1 MVENS
6 IILGSESVKK
16 RDEDS
21 DDVYYSPFWGIEKGA
36 VLQEARCFNDS
47 QLDARRCQQVITKL
61 LYLCNQGDTFT
72 KTEATEVFFSVTK
85 LFQSKDSN
93 LRRMV
98 YLIIKEVCPSSD
110 EVIIVT
116 SSLMKDMNSKVD
128 LYRSN
133 AIRVLCSIT
142 DAGLL
147 GQIERYLK
155 QAVVDKNSVVS
166 SAALVSG
173 LHLLK
178 INADIVRRW
187 SNEIQEAINSSH
199 PMVQF
204 HALSLLH
211 QIRQSDRL
219 AVSKLVTQLT
229 KSNIRSPLAQCS
241 IIRYVSQVISQ
252 TVPSDNAPRPFFDFL
267 EGCLRNKSEMVIF
280 EAARAIINL
289 KEVTSRELQ
298 PAVSVLQLFLSSS
311 KPVLRFGAVRAIN
324 QIALKN
330 PLSVTNC
337 NLDMENLISDQN
349 RSIAT
354 LAITTLLKTGNE
366 SSIERLMKQISVFV
380 SDIQDEFK
388 IVVVQAI
395 QTLCLKFPHKHRTLV
410 NFLSNILRE
419 EGGFA
424 FKKAIVDSI
433 FCIIKNIPDAKD
445 PGLTHLS
452 EFIEDCEFTYLSSQ
466 ILHLLGSEG
475 PQTTDPSKYIRY
487 IYNRVVLENAAI
499 RASAI
504 SALSKFGAECPLLRS
519 RVLTLLYRC
528 LHDSDDEVRDR
539 ATLYVQNLEKLS
551 LHEVDNSNSHKV
563 TDFAL
568 QDLESSLYSYISGCT
583 VSPYSISNVR
593 SASQKSKT
601 EHGISKILSK
611 AGHDSSF
618 SEDVSSS
625 FEQSNLLSNPLF
637 SVYGSVFKSSKPI
650 SLTEAETE
658 YKVTCIVHLFQSHVV
673 FEFKCTNTIEEQVL
687 EDISVSMEMIEG
699 VDFLAENSTISLDRM
714 PLGDEGSTFVIFDR
728 KEGVFEQAKFSCILR
743 FTSKEIDP
751 ATGEPEEEGYDD
763 EYTLEDVDLKLT
775 DYLRPTNISNFK
787 KAWDSLSE
795 ECECSSDYDI
805 GKREGL
811 QQAVEM
817 VINIIGCQPCE
828 GTEAVPPNSR
838 SHSTLLSG
846 VCIGES
852 QVLVRTNFGLDEFNN
867 VTMKITARSE
877 QLDISELVHA
887 IISNS

>member
-1 MVENS
+1 
-6 IILGSESVKK
+6 
-16 RDEDS
+16 
-21 DDVYYSPFWGIEKGA
+21 
-36 VLQEARCFNDS
+36 
-47 QLDARRCQQVITKL
+47 
-61 LYLCNQGDTFT
+61 
-72 KTEATEVFFSVTK
+72 
-85 LFQSKDSN
+85 
-93 LRRMV
+93 MV

-637 SVYGSVFKSSKPI
+637 SVYGSVFKVCSSNSRISPLNYFMFQSSKPI

-658 YKVTCIVHLFQSHVV
+658 YKVNLRNIKFISTHVLSQVTCIVHLFQSHVV

-852 QVLVRTNFGLDEFNN
+852 QVLIRTNFGLDELNN

>member
-1 MVENS
+1 M
-6 IILGSESVKK
+6 
-16 RDEDS
+16 
-21 DDVYYSPFWGIEKGA
+21 
-36 VLQEARCFNDS
+36 
-47 QLDARRCQQVITKL
+47 
-61 LYLCNQGDTFT
+61 
-72 KTEATEVFFSVTK
+72 
-85 LFQSKDSN
+85 
-93 LRRMV
+93 
-98 YLIIKEVCPSSD
+98 
-110 EVIIVT
+110 
-116 SSLMKDMNSKVD
+116 
-128 LYRSN
+128 
-133 AIRVLCSIT
+133 
-142 DAGLL
+142 
-147 GQIERYLK
+147 
-155 QAVVDKNSVVS
+155 
-166 SAALVSG
+166 
-173 LHLLK
+173 
-178 INADIVRRW
+178 
-187 SNEIQEAINSSH
+187 
-199 PMVQF
+199 
-204 HALSLLH
+204 
-211 QIRQSDRL
+211 
-219 AVSKLVTQLT
+219 
-229 KSNIRSPLAQCS
+229 
-241 IIRYVSQVISQ
+241 
-252 TVPSDNAPRPFFDFL
+252 
-267 EGCLRNKSEMVIF
+267 
-280 EAARAIINL
+280 
-289 KEVTSRELQ
+289 
-298 PAVSVLQLFLSSS
+298 
-311 KPVLRFGAVRAIN
+311 
-324 QIALKN
+324 
-330 PLSVTNC
+330 
-337 NLDMENLISDQN
+337 
-349 RSIAT
+349 
-354 LAITTLLKTGNE
+354 
-366 SSIERLMKQISVFV
+366 
-380 SDIQDEFK
+380 
-388 IVVVQAI
+388 VQAI

-637 SVYGSVFKSSKPI
+637 SVYGSVFKVCSSNSRISPLNYFMFQSSKPI

-658 YKVTCIVHLFQSHVV
+658 YKVNLSNIKFISTHVLSQVTCIVHLFQSHVV

-728 KEGVFEQAKFSCILR
+728 KEVKQRFLVLKKF
-743 FTSKEIDP
+743 F
-751 ATGEPEEEGYDD
+751 
-763 EYTLEDVDLKLT
+763 
-775 DYLRPTNISNFK
+775 NF
-787 KAWDSLSE
+787 SL
-795 ECECSSDYDI
+795 
-805 GKREGL
+805 
-811 QQAVEM
+811 
-817 VINIIGCQPCE
+817 
-828 GTEAVPPNSR
+828 
-838 SHSTLLSG
+838 
-846 VCIGES
+846 
-852 QVLVRTNFGLDEFNN
+852 
-867 VTMKITARSE
+867 
-877 QLDISELVHA
+877 
-887 IISNS
+887 

>member
-1 MVENS
+1 
-6 IILGSESVKK
+6 
-16 RDEDS
+16 
-21 DDVYYSPFWGIEKGA
+21 
-36 VLQEARCFNDS
+36 
-47 QLDARRCQQVITKL
+47 
-61 LYLCNQGDTFT
+61 
-72 KTEATEVFFSVTK
+72 
-85 LFQSKDSN
+85 
-93 LRRMV
+93 
-98 YLIIKEVCPSSD
+98 
-110 EVIIVT
+110 
-116 SSLMKDMNSKVD
+116 
-128 LYRSN
+128 
-133 AIRVLCSIT
+133 
-142 DAGLL
+142 
-147 GQIERYLK
+147 
-155 QAVVDKNSVVS
+155 
-166 SAALVSG
+166 
-173 LHLLK
+173 
-178 INADIVRRW
+178 
-187 SNEIQEAINSSH
+187 
-199 PMVQF
+199 
-204 HALSLLH
+204 
-211 QIRQSDRL
+211 
-219 AVSKLVTQLT
+219 
-229 KSNIRSPLAQCS
+229 
-241 IIRYVSQVISQ
+241 
-252 TVPSDNAPRPFFDFL
+252 
-267 EGCLRNKSEMVIF
+267 
-280 EAARAIINL
+280 
-289 KEVTSRELQ
+289 
-298 PAVSVLQLFLSSS
+298 
-311 KPVLRFGAVRAIN
+311 
-324 QIALKN
+324 
-330 PLSVTNC
+330 
-337 NLDMENLISDQN
+337 
-349 RSIAT
+349 
-354 LAITTLLKTGNE
+354 
-366 SSIERLMKQISVFV
+366 
-380 SDIQDEFK
+380 
-388 IVVVQAI
+388 
-395 QTLCLKFPHKHRTLV
+395 
-410 NFLSNILRE
+410 
-419 EGGFA
+419 
-424 FKKAIVDSI
+424 
-433 FCIIKNIPDAKD
+433 
-445 PGLTHLS
+445 
-452 EFIEDCEFTYLSSQ
+452 
-466 ILHLLGSEG
+466 
-475 PQTTDPSKYIRY
+475 
-487 IYNRVVLENAAI
+487 
-499 RASAI
+499 
-504 SALSKFGAECPLLRS
+504 
-519 RVLTLLYRC
+519 

-852 QVLVRTNFGLDEFNN
+852 QVLIRTNFGLDELNN